1 MVLGSMLF
9 ITLGRLS
16 EEYPCLTE
24 IFSLGNLVIVR
35 FILYDY
41 LLMQIDVKSKTIL
54 RIIVT
59 VLYICV
65 YGPCSYKL
73 KLV

>member
-9 ITLGRLS
+9 ITRGRLS
-16 EEYPCLTE
+16 EEYPCLRE
-24 IFSLGNLVIVR
+24 IFSLGNFVIVR

-54 RIIVT
+54 RRIVT
-59 VLYICV
+59 ILYICV
-65 YGPCSYKL
+65 YGPCSCKL
-73 KLV
+73 